1 MNMIKSLILAVL
13 VFFSAFAGSANAVT
27 VSVVEGGTVGL
38 NDDIYFAGVATI
50 EITTSDGK
58 KANYPAIMA
67 DVFYNDVI
75 NNKWY
80 TDYTTTWETS
90 IITRADM
97 LAGTTTLY
105 TTEQYSLAAPFVLDA
120 QLGFATNDA
129 LWTASYVEM
138 VRCEIDGCSWLYAS
152 RVYDTSSG
160 LTLLDVFND
169 TVAAGLDQNYNW
181 DFMFVLNEPNMIVFG
196 TAPSTIPVPSAIW
209 LFGSGLIGLVGI
221 ARRRKE

>member
-1 MNMIKSLILAVL
+1 MNTIKSLIFVL
-13 VFFSAFAGSANAVT
+13 VMFFSAFAGSASAVT
-27 VSVVEGGTVGL
+27 VSVVPGGTVGL
-38 NDDIYFAGVATI
+38 NDDIYFAGIALI
-50 EITTSDGK
+50 DIDGIQ
-58 KANYPAIMA
+58 YPAMMA

-90 IITRADM
+90 VITYADM

-105 TTEQYSLAAPFVLDA
+105 TTEQYSLAAPFFLDA
-120 QLGFATNDA
+120 QLGYTTNDA

-169 TVAAGLDQNYNW
+169 TVATGLDPNYNW

-196 TAPSTIPVPSAIW
+196 TPPSSIPVPPAVW
-209 LFGSGLIGLVGI
+209 LFGSGLVGLVGV
-221 ARRRKE
+221 ARRRKK